1 MEKNF
6 TDNLFSNAQ
15 YDDAIKQIL
24 LSLFCL
30 FVFVVLFYFY
40 RVSIKNVGV
49 KKHNTTGLLFLSL
62 SFFSF
67 FLMGITQALFK
78 IDNLSILLYGLINIF
93 LLLSIPFFS
102 KGTTLIDKVAK
113 HFIWYAVAG
122 ELTLI
127 YGIGIFFAQKFS
139 IDLVVSCLTFITFG
153 FFLSWDFIRKQ
164 LNFLGLLSAL
174 GILLFPVLQIL
185 AEINATGGKFS
196 HLNITVFYP
205 CLGLSMTVL
214 IVTFNWMN
222 EVRFKDLATFYT
234 EGVDK
239 EMIEKFFN
247 KQITIKELKDDWKT
261 ELKNSNLETVIEEM
275 IMIAEKRNESL
286 EMLLTLA
293 SRNTRNNN
301 SRYISNIIDDEDY
314 KLERNKISEGIV
326 YLLEAL
332 QL

>member
-1 MEKNF
+1 MEKGF
-6 TDNLFSNAQ
+6 SDNLFSNAQ

-30 FVFVVLFYFY
+30 FVFIVLFYFY
-40 RVSIKNVGV
+40 KLTATNVGV
-49 KKHNTTGLLFLSL
+49 KKHNTVGLLFLSL
-62 SFFSF
+62 AFFSF
-67 FLMGITQALFK
+67 FLLGTAQALFK

-102 KGTTLIDKVAK
+102 KGTTLIDKAAN
-113 HFIWYAVAG
+113 HFIWYFVAG
-122 ELTLI
+122 EVALI
-127 YGIGIFFAQKFS
+127 YAIGVFFSQKFS
-139 IDLVVSCLTFITFG
+139 IDAAVSSLTIGVFG
-153 FFLSWDFIRKQ
+153 FFLTWDFIRKQ
-164 LNFLGLLSAL
+164 LIFLGIVIGL
-174 GILLFPVLQIL
+174 GLLLFPVLQIL
-185 AEINATGGKFS
+185 AENNATGGKFS

-214 IVTFNWMN
+214 IVSFNWMN

-239 EMIEKFFN
+239 EMIEKFLN
-247 KQITIKELKDDWKT
+247 RQITVKDLKDDWKM
-261 ELKNSNLETVIEEM
+261 ELKSSNLETVIEEM

-301 SRYISNIIDDEDY
+301 ARYISNIINDEEY

-332 QL
+332 AI